1 MKAVLGLA
9 VIVALASAYSVT
21 TLMAKV
27 TEVLNTAL
35 NAGF

>member
-1 MKAVLGLA
+1 MKVALGLSA
-9 VIVALASAYSVT
+9 IVALVAAYSVT

-35 NAGF
+35 NVAF